1 MRQARVRVSTFLCG
15 VELGVAMPSVR
26 SADGTTIDYDIA
38 GSGPALVFVTGAFN
52 LRDTCAPLAAELAED
67 HTVVTYDRRGRG
79 ASTDT
84 APYRIER
91 EVEDLQSLIGVA
103 GGSASVFGFSS
114 GATLALKAAADGLPV
129 ERLYLYEPPF
139 RFGEEAPAMPEDL
152 PSRLQAM
159 LDQGD
164 RGAVVATFQMEGI
177 GLPEEVVR
185 GIRQSP
191 MWPQLEQLAQSVV
204 YDATITTELQ
214 RPTPEMQAV
223 TIPTLV
229 LRGEPTWPLLATA
242 AQGIAERLSNAEL
255 QVVPGEAVHG
265 IDPTGTAAAIRRFEG

>member
-1 MRQARVRVSTFLCG
+1 MS
-15 VELGVAMPSVR
+15 SVR

-52 LRDTCAPLAAELAED
+52 LRDTCVPLAAELAED

-84 APYRIER
+84 TPYRMER
-91 EVEDLQSLIGVA
+91 EVDDLQALVDVV

-114 GATLALKAAADGLPV
+114 GAILALKAAADGLPA

-139 RFGEEAPAMPEDL
+139 RFSEEEPALPEDL

-164 RGAVVATFQMEGI
+164 RGAVVATFQMEGV

-191 MWPQLEQLAQSVV
+191 MWPQLEKLAQSV
-204 YDATITTELQ
+204 YDATISTELQ
-214 RPTPEMQAV
+214 RPTRAMQAV

-229 LRGEPTWPLLATA
+229 LRGEPTWPFLARA
-242 AQGIAERLSNAEL
+242 AQGITERLPNAEL
-255 QVVPGEAVHG
+255 QVIPGEAVHG
-265 IDPTGTAAAIRRFEG
+265 IDPTGTAAAIRRFEV

>member
-1 MRQARVRVSTFLCG
+1 
-15 VELGVAMPSVR
+15 MPSVR

-91 EVEDLQSLIGVA
+91 EVEDLQSLIGVV

-139 RFGEEAPAMPEDL
+139 RFSEEEPALPADL
-152 PSRLQAM
+152 PSRLQS
-159 LDQGD
+159 
-164 RGAVVATFQMEGI
+164 VAARAAPSQARSEPCKFY
-177 GLPEEVVR
+177 
-185 GIRQSP
+185 S
-191 MWPQLEQLAQSVV
+191 EQV
-204 YDATITTELQ
+204 
-214 RPTPEMQAV
+214 
-223 TIPTLV
+223 
-229 LRGEPTWPLLATA
+229 
-242 AQGIAERLSNAEL
+242 
-255 QVVPGEAVHG
+255 
-265 IDPTGTAAAIRRFEG
+265 

>member
-15 VELGVAMPSVR
+15 VELGVVMPSVR

-91 EVEDLQSLIGVA
+91 EVEDLQSLIGVV

-139 RFGEEAPAMPEDL
+139 RFSEEGPAMPEDL

-159 LDQGD
+159 LDRGD

-242 AQGIAERLSNAEL
+242 AQGITERLSNAEL

-265 IDPTGTAAAIRRFEG
+265 IDPTGTAAAIRRFEA